1 MSKTK
6 PLVSV
11 IIVNYNGQKWLKKCF
26 DSLLNQTYKNFEI
39 IFVDNNSSDDS
50 IEFLEKNHKDKRIK
64 IIKHK
69 ENSGFAGGNN
79 IGIKE
84 AEGEYVLLL
93 NNDTWVKKSFIQDIV
108 NFYNNNKYDV
118 IAPYEKNYDSSI
130 SCNPYKISID
140 ILGHPIYFRKKL
152 DKAKEFYLSGLCLFF
167 SKKLYLETKGL
178 DNNFFMYFEE
188 TDWFWR
194 LNLLKKTFSHIPNV
208 NVYHHGAGS
217 TGAGIKY
224 LSFLWR
230 NQNTLQMLLKNYSII
245 TLFLILP
252 IYFIQNIL
260 ESIFFLLILKPQ
272 ISLSYLQGWYFNI
285 KFLKRTL
292 SQRKWVQNNRKIS
305 DLEIMQK
312 MYTGSAKFKHLLEFF
327 KI

>member
-1 MSKTK
+1 MKDEF
-6 PLVSV
+6 LVSV
-11 IIVNYNGQKWLKKCF
+11 IIVNYNGKKWLKKCF

-50 IEFLEKNHKDKRIK
+50 IDFLEKNYKDKRIK
-64 IIKHK
+64 IIKNT

-84 AEGEYVLLL
+84 ARGEYILLL
-93 NNDTWVKKSFIQDIV
+93 NNDTWVEKTFIKDIV

-130 SCNPYKISID
+130 SCDPYKISID
-140 ILGHPIYFRKKL
+140 ILGHPIYFRKNISNK
-152 DKAKEFYLSGLCLFF
+152 KEFFLSGVSLFF
-167 SKKLYLETKGL
+167 SKNLYKGTKGL

-188 TDWFWR
+188 IDWFWR

-260 ESIFFLLILKPQ
+260 ELIFFLFILKPK
-272 ISLSYLQGWYFNI
+272 ISLSYLQGLYFNI
-285 KFLKRTL
+285 KYLRRTL
-292 SQRKWVQNNRKIS
+292 DERKWLQNNRKIS

-312 MYTGSAKFKHLLEFF
+312 MYIGSAKFKHLLEFF
-327 KI
+327 KL

>member
-1 MSKTK
+1 MIK
-6 PLVSV
+6 VSI

-26 DSLLNQTYKNFEI
+26 DSLMVQTYKNFEI
-39 IFVDNNSSDDS
+39 ILVDNNSSDYS
-50 IEFLEKNHKDKRIK
+50 IGFLEKNYKDKRIK

-79 IGIKE
+79 VGIKE
-84 AEGEYVLLL
+84 AKGEYILFL
-93 NNDTWVKKSFIQDIV
+93 NNDTWVEEDFIQNIV
-108 NFYNNNKYDV
+108 GFYQNNKYDV
-118 IAPYEKNYDSSI
+118 VAPYERSYDKDKTFS
-130 SCNPYKISID
+130 PYKISID
-140 ILGHPIYFRKKL
+140 FLGHPIYFRKNISNK
-152 DKAKEFYLSGLCLFF
+152 KEVFLSGVSLFF
-167 SKKLYLETKGL
+167 SKSLYYETKGL

-188 TDWFWR
+188 IDWFWR
-194 LNLLKKTFSHIPNV
+194 LNLLKKTFAHIPDTY
-208 NVYHHGAGS
+208 VYHHGAGS
-217 TGAGIKY
+217 TGDGIKY

-230 NQNTLQMLLKNYSII
+230 NQNTLQMLLKNYSIL
-245 TLFLILP
+245 TLIFILP

-260 ESIFFLLILKPQ
+260 EIIFFLIILKPQ

-305 DLEIMQK
+305 DLKIMQK
-312 MYTGSAKFKHLLEFF
+312 MFTGSAKFKHLLEFF